1 MPLVK
6 QSEVQNIINRINASK
21 TIVFD
26 LETTG
31 LNFKTNKI
39 CGHGLAFSPNPNDA
53 HYIPVRH
60 ATGNLE
66 NISFEPELIRA
77 LDRQD
82 LTVIMH
88 NAHFDLRFLY
98 EAGSNLSAK
107 YIDTMI
113 NAALLDE
120 YSPRFSLEYLAVVAG
135 LTPKKSDMIKSYIRS
150 KFPDVTKNEMGHY
163 WRLAGDDPNTVEY
176 ACGDNTTTFELW
188 EHQYKQLSKDDIDP
202 ITGKIELHPITKK
215 PFNLLKVFK
224 VECRLLPVLA
234 RMSAQGIKVD
244 EEYLHK
250 LKNYVEVQIYELEKQ
265 FPEGFNSRAPT
276 EMRKL
281 FEVNGI
287 TDWPLSP
294 TGQPSFN
301 SMFLE
306 KSELGQ
312 KVIALRKLLTLK
324 SMFIEPLINDHI
336 IDGRV
341 HTTFNQLRGDGF
353 GVVTGRIST
362 QNPGMGQVPKRDK
375 LCGPLFRAVF
385 IPDNGKVWGDADWSQ
400 CLAKGTKIIV
410 PGGYK
415 NIEDIKVG
423 DWVYSYTED
432 KNLTLKKV
440 LWAGCTGKKKVVKLT
455 WKTYQNNFG
464 ELIASKDHKIRLKN
478 GEYKEIG
485 QLIGKITSHRSPYVY
500 NISVMALR
508 RQTAVN
514 WQRSFDARN
523 YLHLDGYKRV
533 KEARFV
539 FEQVYGYSPEEVHHI
554 DGDSLNDVPSNLE
567 GLTKKEHSKITGG
580 KAKKSAQEI
589 RLNKFNREKLALL
602 FSESTKQHHIRKAL
616 NISQFTLAM
625 LIQEF
630 NLFEESKHIKGITK
644 LLSNCSNHLIIDIE
658 PLEIE
663 QEVYDITVEDTH
675 NFIANEICVH
685 NCEPRLLAYYSRSK
699 LLLTDYRTNPN
710 ADSHQAVADAAG
722 IERHWGKHAN
732 MTIIN
737 SGGRNV
743 LINKYH
749 VPEDKVDELLR
760 KYFEVMPEVK
770 RLQINAAAKFKARGF
785 VRSLLGRKARLANPG
800 KSYTAVNRLL
810 QVGNADCLK
819 LKLVEIDEYLE
830 SEGRPVDILNTVHD
844 SISFQFEPEHLE
856 IYEECLKIMNDFG
869 KGHEIELDVPFKCD
883 SDIGENWATATY
895 GEEVVPLIKEV
906 KNLKPVNITGKI
918 YEDLIG
924 EE

>member
-1 MPLVK
+1 VPLVK
-6 QSEVQNIINRINASK
+6 QSEVQSIINRINESK
-21 TIVFD
+21 RAVVD

-31 LNFKTNKI
+31 LNFKKDKI
-39 CGHGLAFSPNPNDA
+39 CGYGLAFSSNPNDA
-53 HYIPVRH
+53 YYMPVRH

-66 NISFEPELIRA
+66 NIDFEPELIKA
-77 LDRQD
+77 LDRQN

-98 EAGSNLSAK
+98 EVGSNLSAK

-135 LTPKKSDMIKSYIRS
+135 LTPKKSDMIKSYIKS

-163 WRLAGDDPNTVEY
+163 WRLAGNDPNTVEY

-188 EHQYKQLSKDDIDP
+188 EHQYKQLSKNDVDP
-202 ITGKIELHPITKK
+202 ITGKVELHPITKK

-250 LKNYVEVQIYELEKQ
+250 LKNYVEIQIHELEKQ

-281 FEVNGI
+281 FEDNGI

-324 SMFIEPLINDHI
+324 SMFIEPLMNEHI

-362 QNPGMGQVPKRDK
+362 QSPGLGQVPKRDK
-375 LCGPLFRAVF
+375 LCGPLFRAAF
-385 IPDNGKVWGDADWSQ
+385 IPDNGKVWGDSDWSQ
-400 CLAKGTKIIV
+400 A
-410 PGGYK
+410 
-415 NIEDIKVG
+415 
-423 DWVYSYTED
+423 
-432 KNLTLKKV
+432 
-440 LWAGCTGKKKVVKLT
+440 
-455 WKTYQNNFG
+455 
-464 ELIASKDHKIRLKN
+464 
-478 GEYKEIG
+478 
-485 QLIGKITSHRSPYVY
+485 
-500 NISVMALR
+500 
-508 RQTAVN
+508 
-514 WQRSFDARN
+514 
-523 YLHLDGYKRV
+523 
-533 KEARFV
+533 
-539 FEQVYGYSPEEVHHI
+539 
-554 DGDSLNDVPSNLE
+554 
-567 GLTKKEHSKITGG
+567 
-580 KAKKSAQEI
+580 
-589 RLNKFNREKLALL
+589 
-602 FSESTKQHHIRKAL
+602 
-616 NISQFTLAM
+616 
-625 LIQEF
+625 
-630 NLFEESKHIKGITK
+630 
-644 LLSNCSNHLIIDIE
+644 
-658 PLEIE
+658 
-663 QEVYDITVEDTH
+663 
-675 NFIANEICVH
+675 
-685 NCEPRLLAYYSRSK
+685 EPRLLAYYSRSK
-699 LLLTDYRTNPN
+699 LLLMDYRTNPN

-743 LINKYH
+743 LVNKYH

-760 KYFEVMPEVK
+760 KYFEVLPEVR
-770 RLQINAAAKFKARGF
+770 RLQINAAARFKARGF
-785 VRSLLGRKARLANPG
+785 VRTLLERKARLANPG

-810 QVGNADCLK
+810 QGGNADCLK
-819 LKLVEIDEYLE
+819 LKLVEIDEYLA
-830 SEGRPVDILNTVHD
+830 SVGRPVDILNTVHD
-844 SISFQFEPEHLE
+844 SISFQFEPDHLDV
-856 IYEECLKIMNDFG
+856 YEECLEIMNDFG
-869 KGHEIELDVPFKCD
+869 EGHEIELDVPFKCD
-883 SDIGENWATATY
+883 SDIGLNWAEATY
-895 GEEVVPLIKEV
+895 GEKVIPLIKEV
-906 KNLKPVNITGKI
+906 KNLKTVNITGKI
-918 YEDLIG
+918 YEDLMD
-924 EE
+924 